1 MLNPAPPFA
10 AEPRKLDI
18 DFLFLDLN
26 TCTRCVGTNTNL
38 EKALAAVAQVLNLIG
53 VEQKLNKVL
62 IDSAEKA
69 QTHRFVTSPTIRVN
83 GRDIA
88 LETKESRCDACTD
101 LCGCNEGTQCRVW
114 SYRGEEYT
122 EAPEAMIVEAV
133 LQEVFRLPQLASAA
147 AAQNPAVPENLQK
160 FFAGQAAK
168 NAPACC
174 STAEQQTCC
183 APAAKSAC
191 CGEAA
196 PPANGCGC
204 K

>member
-38 EKALAAVAQVLNLIG
+38 EKALAAVAHVLNLIG

>member
-1 MLNPAPPFA
+1 MLNPAPSA

-38 EKALAAVAQVLNLIG
+38 EKALAAVAHVLNLIG

>member
-10 AEPRKLDI
+10 AAPRKLDI

-38 EKALAAVAQVLNLIG
+38 EKALAAVAHVLNLIG

>member
-1 MLNPAPPFA
+1 MLNPAPSA
-10 AEPRKLDI
+10 AAPRKLDI

-38 EKALAAVAQVLNLIG
+38 EKALAAVAHVLNLIG

>member
-38 EKALAAVAQVLNLIG
+38 EKALAAVAHVLNLIG

-122 EAPEAMIVEAV
+122 EATEAMIVEAV

-191 CGEAA
+191 CGETA

>member
-1 MLNPAPPFA
+1 MLNPAPSA
-10 AEPRKLDI
+10 AAPRKLDI

-38 EKALAAVAQVLNLIG
+38 EKALAAVAHVLNLIG

-122 EAPEAMIVEAV
+122 EATEAMIVEAV

>member
-1 MLNPAPPFA
+1 MLNPAPSA

-38 EKALAAVAQVLNLIG
+38 EKALAAVAHVLNLIG

-133 LQEVFRLPQLASAA
+133 LQEVFRPPQLASAA

>member
-38 EKALAAVAQVLNLIG
+38 EKALAAVAHVLNLIG

-133 LQEVFRLPQLASAA
+133 LQEVFRPPQLASAA

-183 APAAKSAC
+183 ALAAKSAC
-191 CGEAA
+191 CGETA

>member
-38 EKALAAVAQVLNLIG
+38 EKALAAVAHVLNLIG

-122 EAPEAMIVEAV
+122 EATEAMIVEAV